1 MLFNANYTI
10 NVGSVCKWLNFKS
23 FTFALHNDHYTE
35 VIVESINHL
44 DEIQRE
50 YNDIE
55 SHEQNQLTLYSQ
67 AINQPINEFLLF
79 SPLSPTINR
88 VPSIHFDKL
97 IRANNKYINKSIDDH
112 QDIIDKRT
120 DGYDAIN
127 YPHEFNADVS

>member
-1 MLFNANYTI
+1 M
-10 NVGSVCKWLNFKS
+10 
-23 FTFALHNDHYTE
+23 
-35 VIVESINHL
+35 ESINHL